1 MLKTL
6 RRKIIGDLKAH
17 RRQFLAVWV
26 VVAMGSAFYGAFY
39 PAGKSVLASV
49 YATYDQLHYMD
60 FQVHFDPAS
69 QTVVDEIQGMEG
81 VAAAEGRLVIE
92 SGLQLDPQRSF
103 LTSLRLVTVPDTRQL
118 TVNLNDIPDG
128 HDLQAD
134 DEILVLKR
142 FADYHGIRPGDRL
155 RVWINGQPYKF
166 EVAGLV
172 FNPEY
177 LVAGRSR
184 EAPFPAPSGFGVA
197 WLRYDVLAG
206 MLGEKGLVN
215 DVTISLGMGKAQSGT
230 DSTALRALV
239 KDQLEKTLAEQSNLS
254 ILEREQTASGGVVQ
268 ANINGNFQVMAAF
281 SGLFLLVAV
290 VITFILLGQ
299 LIGSERQRIG
309 TLRALGVT
317 RGELVAHY
325 LTFGLLIGVT
335 GGLVGS
341 LAGYFISFITIYPF
355 VDAIAGGY
363 LPGFANAPQYPFI
376 LLGLGVIV
384 AGTTLAGAYPAW
396 VESGTPPGI
405 ALRPPTPRTPSGVSR
420 LSLGFLPLF
429 LRQTLRNILRAPGR
443 SLATA
448 LGVMMGTVMVFAAVE
463 LVDSMD
469 FSFNDYFS
477 SNRYDLRLM
486 VARPVLAEMLEHR
499 VKAVKGVASA
509 QAAMF
514 GQVTATHAGRDFDT
528 LAFVLDEK
536 NTYIVLTG
544 LDGQRP
550 FASRD
555 GVWIGQNLA
564 RVLNVRVGDTLTLTA
579 LEQTRPARVLG
590 IVSQAFGSPVFIPRS
605 LFNSWTRGGISL
617 ANTALVRVTAGQ
629 ISSVRD
635 ALAKV
640 PGAVAVEDYPAFVSD
655 VNRYLSFWR
664 INAWAFAILGALL
677 TLVVI
682 LNTVSARLQEQ
693 QADLAILRSL
703 GITRTEIVG
712 SVLAEMLILAAFGI
726 AVGTPLG
733 REVGVQMV
741 HSVDMDFYGLVVRL
755 YPASVPVGIAA
766 IVLVVILAA
775 IPGLQSAFRM
785 DLGQVSKGQS
795 T

>member
-1 MLKTL
+1 
-6 RRKIIGDLKAH
+6 
-17 RRQFLAVWV
+17 
-26 VVAMGSAFYGAFY
+26 
-39 PAGKSVLASV
+39 
-49 YATYDQLHYMD
+49 
-60 FQVHFDPAS
+60 
-69 QTVVDEIQGMEG
+69 
-81 VAAAEGRLVIE
+81 LVIE
-92 SGLQLDPQRSF
+92 SGLQLDPQRTF
-103 LTSLRLVTVPDTRQL
+103 LTSLRLITLPDTRQL
-118 TVNLNDIPDG
+118 TVNLNDIPEG
-128 HDLQAD
+128 RGLQAD
-134 DEILVLKR
+134 NEILVLKR

-177 LVAGRSR
+177 LVSGRSR
-184 EAPFPAPSGFGVA
+184 ESPFPAPSGFGVA

-206 MLGEKGLVN
+206 ILGEKGLIN
-215 DVTISLGMGKAQSGT
+215 DVTISLGMKSAT
-230 DSTALRALV
+230 DSTALRAMV
-239 KDQLEKTLAEQSNLS
+239 KDQLEKTLADRSNLS
-254 ILEREQTASGGVVQ
+254 ILEREQTASGRVVQ

-317 RGELVAHY
+317 RCELVAHY

-335 GGLVGS
+335 GGLVGC

-363 LPGFANAPQYPFI
+363 LPGFANAPQFPFI

-405 ALRPPTPRTPSGVSR
+405 ALRPPTPRTPSRVSR
-420 LSLGFLPLF
+420 LSLVFLPLF

-448 LGVMMGTVMVFAAVE
+448 LGVMMGTIMVFAAVE

-486 VARPVLAEMLEHR
+486 VARPVLAEIFEHR

-509 QAAMF
+509 QAALF
-514 GQVTATHAGRDFDT
+514 GQVTAAHAGRDFDT

-536 NTYIVLTG
+536 NPYIMLTL
-544 LDGQRP
+544 LDGKP
-550 FASRD
+550 AFSSMD

-564 RVLNVRVGDTLTLTA
+564 RVLNVSVGDTLTLTA
-579 LEQTRPARVLG
+579 LDQTRPAKVLG

-605 LFNSWTRGGISL
+605 LFNSWTRGGVAL
-617 ANTALVRVTAGQ
+617 TNTALVRVTAGQ
-629 ISSVRD
+629 ISSVQD

-640 PGAVAVEDYPAFVSD
+640 PGAVAVEDYPAFVKD

-664 INAWAFAILGALL
+664 KNAWAFAILGALL

-703 GITRTEIVG
+703 GITRTEIVA
-712 SVLAEMLILAAFGI
+712 SVLAEILILAAFGI
-726 AVGTPLG
+726 AAGTPLG

-755 YPASVPVGIAA
+755 YPASVSVVIAA
-766 IVLVVILAA
+766 IVLIVILAA
-775 IPGLQSAFRM
+775 IPGLQSAFQM

-795 T
+795 V